1 MDGRPPERDQ
11 PGALHQDH
19 GWTPEGLRAELE
31 EGGSDFDEEVAKL
44 HRLGA
49 QLREEHLDRAGGARR
64 SLAPSP
70 SRVERPPLR

>member
-1 MDGRPPERDQ
+1 MNVRPPERDE

-31 EGGSDFDEEVAKL
+31 KGGADFDEEVAKL

-49 QLREEHLDRAGGARR
+49 QLREPHLDRAGGARTALFR
-64 SLAPSP
+64 AEPEST
-70 SRVERPPLR
+70 